1 MGADMSGRG
10 VLRRAVAGQRRDVVT
25 GSLLGAAHQTGEALV
40 PVLIGMIVD
49 RAVVRPDGGALA
61 LWLVVLAV
69 VYAMLSYGFR
79 FGARAGERAAEQA
92 AHALRLDVVRRVLAP
107 HGGAEA
113 GRPPGALVNVAT
125 EDARRVGA
133 FTMAL
138 TLGIAAVV
146 GVVAGAVLLLRASVP
161 LGLLVLVGAPVL
173 MALGH
178 YLARPLEH
186 RSQAEQERAAHASG
200 VAADLVAGVRV
211 LKGLRAER
219 AAVARYRTTSQAS
232 REANVRAARAAAL
245 QTGLMLTLTGAFIAL
260 VALVGGRLVLS
271 GSIGLGALVSAV
283 GLALFLP
290 GPIAVLAWVGA
301 ELAKARASAARIADV
316 LAAPGETTGGTGEPG
331 ASGAASASA
340 SGRGASAAAP
350 AEPADAPAS
359 GSGSASDPGSV
370 PASAVRVAE
379 VLAAPGETTGGTAES
394 AASGAASASASGSAS
409 GPASVPAPAS
419 TSDPASASAPAS
431 ARTSASAP
439 APVPSSVPGEL
450 RLRGLGHA
458 GLDGIDLTVRPGE
471 HLGIVVTDTADA
483 VTLLRCLARRCDPDR
498 GSVELDGTPLTELAP
513 AALRSALLVAEHD
526 AQLFDGTLLDNVTAA
541 APAGADPQPA
551 MDAAAVDEVAATL
564 PGGTAG
570 RIGERGSSLSGGQR
584 QRVALARALAA
595 DRSVLVV
602 HDPTTAVD
610 AATEARIATGIRRA
624 RTGRTTVLVTSSPAL
639 LAATDRVVLID
650 GGTVT
655 AEAPHEDLVRDHPV
669 YRTAVLT

>member
-10 VLRRAVAGQRRDVVT
+10 VIRRAVAGQRRDVVV

-40 PVLIGMIVD
+40 PVLIGLIVD

-61 LWLVVLAV
+61 AWLVLLAV

-92 AHALRLDVVRRVLAP
+92 AHQLRLDVVRRVLAP

-133 FTMAL
+133 LNMAL

-146 GVVAGAVLLLRASVP
+146 GVIAGAVLLLRASVP
-161 LGLLVLVGAPVL
+161 LGLLVLIGAPVL

-186 RSQAEQERAAHASG
+186 RSEAEQERAAHASG

-290 GPIAVLAWVGA
+290 GPIAVLAWAGA

-316 LAAPGETTGGTGEPG
+316 LAAPGETTGGTT
-331 ASGAASASA
+331 
-340 SGRGASAAAP
+340 
-350 AEPADAPAS
+350 EPATPAS
-359 GSGSASDPGSV
+359 
-370 PASAVRVAE
+370 
-379 VLAAPGETTGGTAES
+379 
-394 AASGAASASASGSAS
+394 
-409 GPASVPAPAS
+409 
-419 TSDPASASAPAS
+419 
-431 ARTSASAP
+431 
-439 APVPSSVPGEL
+439 GEL
-450 RLRGLGHA
+450 RLHGLGHA
-458 GLDGIDLTVRPGE
+458 GLHGIDLTVRPGE
-471 HLGIVVTDTADA
+471 HLGIVVTDTAHA
-483 VTLLRCLARRCDPDR
+483 ATLLRCLARRCDPDR
-498 GSVELDGTPLTELAP
+498 GHVELDGTPVTELAP

-564 PGGTAG
+564 PGGTSG

-650 GGTVT
+650 GGTIT

>member
-1 MGADMSGRG
+1 MGADRSGRG
-10 VLRRAVAGQRRDVVT
+10 VIRRAVAGQRRDVVV

-40 PVLIGMIVD
+40 PVLIGLIVD

-92 AHALRLDVVRRVLAP
+92 AHQLRLDVVRRVLAP

-133 FTMAL
+133 LNMAL

-146 GVVAGAVLLLRASVP
+146 GVIAGAVLLLRASVP
-161 LGLLVLVGAPVL
+161 LGLLVLIGAPVL

-211 LKGLRAER
+211 LKGLRAEG
-219 AAVARYRTTSQAS
+219 AAVARYRSTSQAS

-316 LAAPGETTGGTGEPG
+316 LAAPGETTGGTTEP
-331 ASGAASASA
+331 
-340 SGRGASAAAP
+340 AAP
-350 AEPADAPAS
+350 
-359 GSGSASDPGSV
+359 SA
-370 PASAVRVAE
+370 
-379 VLAAPGETTGGTAES
+379 
-394 AASGAASASASGSAS
+394 
-409 GPASVPAPAS
+409 
-419 TSDPASASAPAS
+419 
-431 ARTSASAP
+431 
-439 APVPSSVPGEL
+439 GEL
-450 RLRGLGHA
+450 RLHGLGHA
-458 GLDGIDLTVRPGE
+458 GLHGIDLTVRPGE
-471 HLGIVVTDTADA
+471 HLGIVVTDTAHA
-483 VTLLRCLARRCDPDR
+483 ATLLHCLARRCDPDR
-498 GSVELDGTPLTELAP
+498 GHVELDGTPVTELAP

-595 DRSVLVV
+595 DRCVLVV

-650 GGTVT
+650 GGTIT

>member
-1 MGADMSGRG
+1 MGADTSGRG
-10 VLRRAVAGQRRDVVT
+10 VIRRAVAGQRRDVVV

-40 PVLIGMIVD
+40 PVLIGLIVD

-61 LWLVVLAV
+61 AWLVVLAV

-92 AHALRLDVVRRVLAP
+92 AHQLRLDVVRRVLAP

-133 FTMAL
+133 LNMAL

-161 LGLLVLVGAPVL
+161 LGLLVLIGAPVL

-186 RSQAEQERAAHASG
+186 RSEAEQERAAHASG

-290 GPIAVLAWVGA
+290 GPISVLAWVGA
-301 ELAKARASAARIADV
+301 ELARARASAARIADV
-316 LAAPGETTGGTGEPG
+316 LAAPGETTGGTAEP
-331 ASGAASASA
+331 
-340 SGRGASAAAP
+340 AAP
-350 AEPADAPAS
+350 A
-359 GSGSASDPGSV
+359 
-370 PASAVRVAE
+370 
-379 VLAAPGETTGGTAES
+379 T
-394 AASGAASASASGSAS
+394 
-409 GPASVPAPAS
+409 
-419 TSDPASASAPAS
+419 
-431 ARTSASAP
+431 
-439 APVPSSVPGEL
+439 GEL
-450 RLRGLGHA
+450 RLHGLGHA

-483 VTLLRCLARRCDPDR
+483 ATLLHCLARRCDPDR
-498 GSVELDGTPLTELAP
+498 GRIELDGTPVTELAP

-564 PGGTAG
+564 PGGTSG

-650 GGTVT
+650 GGTIT

>member
-10 VLRRAVAGQRRDVVT
+10 VIRRAVAGQRRDVVV

-40 PVLIGMIVD
+40 PVLIGLIVD

-92 AHALRLDVVRRVLAP
+92 AHQLRLDVVRRVLAP

-133 FTMAL
+133 LNMAL

-146 GVVAGAVLLLRASVP
+146 GVIAGAVLLLRASVP
-161 LGLLVLVGAPVL
+161 LGLLVLIGAPVL

-211 LKGLRAER
+211 LKGLRAES
-219 AAVARYRTTSQAS
+219 AAVARYRSTSQAS

-316 LAAPGETTGGTGEPG
+316 LAAPGETTGGTT
-331 ASGAASASA
+331 
-340 SGRGASAAAP
+340 
-350 AEPADAPAS
+350 EPATPAS
-359 GSGSASDPGSV
+359 
-370 PASAVRVAE
+370 
-379 VLAAPGETTGGTAES
+379 
-394 AASGAASASASGSAS
+394 
-409 GPASVPAPAS
+409 
-419 TSDPASASAPAS
+419 
-431 ARTSASAP
+431 
-439 APVPSSVPGEL
+439 GEL
-450 RLRGLGHA
+450 RLHGLGHA
-458 GLDGIDLTVRPGE
+458 GLHGIDLTVRPGE

-483 VTLLRCLARRCDPDR
+483 ATLLHCLARRCDPDR
-498 GSVELDGTPLTELAP
+498 GHVELDGTPVTELAP

-595 DRSVLVV
+595 DRPVLVI

-650 GGTVT
+650 GGTIT

>member
-1 MGADMSGRG
+1 MGADTSGRG
-10 VLRRAVAGQRRDVVT
+10 VIRRAVAGQRRDVVV

-40 PVLIGMIVD
+40 PVLIGLIVD

-61 LWLVVLAV
+61 AWLVVLAV

-92 AHALRLDVVRRVLAP
+92 AHQLRLDVVRRVLAP

-133 FTMAL
+133 LNMAL

-161 LGLLVLVGAPVL
+161 LGLLVLIGAPVL

-186 RSQAEQERAAHASG
+186 RSEAEQERAAHASG

-290 GPIAVLAWVGA
+290 GPISVLAWVGA
-301 ELAKARASAARIADV
+301 ELARARASAARIADV
-316 LAAPGETTGGTGEPG
+316 LAAPGETTGGT
-331 ASGAASASA
+331 
-340 SGRGASAAAP
+340 
-350 AEPADAPAS
+350 AEPATPA
-359 GSGSASDPGSV
+359 
-370 PASAVRVAE
+370 
-379 VLAAPGETTGGTAES
+379 T
-394 AASGAASASASGSAS
+394 
-409 GPASVPAPAS
+409 
-419 TSDPASASAPAS
+419 
-431 ARTSASAP
+431 
-439 APVPSSVPGEL
+439 GEL
-450 RLRGLGHA
+450 RLHGLGHA

-483 VTLLRCLARRCDPDR
+483 ATLLHCLARRCDPDR
-498 GSVELDGTPLTELAP
+498 GRIELDGTPVTELAP

-526 AQLFDGTLLDNVTAA
+526 AQLFDGSLLDNVTAA
-541 APAGADPQPA
+541 APAGADPRPA

-564 PGGTAG
+564 PGGTSG

-650 GGTVT
+650 GGTIT

>member
-1 MGADMSGRG
+1 MGADTSGRG
-10 VLRRAVAGQRRDVVT
+10 VIRRAVAGQRRDVAV

-40 PVLIGMIVD
+40 PVLIGLIVD

-61 LWLVVLAV
+61 LWLVVLAL

-92 AHALRLDVVRRVLAP
+92 AHHLRLDVVRRVLAP

-133 FTMAL
+133 LNMAL

-178 YLARPLEH
+178 CLARPLEH
-186 RSQAEQERAAHASG
+186 RSEAEQERAAHASG

-211 LKGLRAER
+211 LKGLRAEH
-219 AAVARYRTTSQAS
+219 AAVARYRATSRAS
-232 REANVRAARAAAL
+232 RDANVRAARAAAL

-316 LAAPGETTGGTGEPG
+316 LAAPGETTGGTAEPSAPG
-331 ASGAASASA
+331 GAAARVASGAGVSAAGPAGQAAAGLVGPATSASASGPAASASA
-340 SGRGASAAAP
+340 
-350 AEPADAPAS
+350 
-359 GSGSASDPGSV
+359 
-370 PASAVRVAE
+370 
-379 VLAAPGETTGGTAES
+379 TGTAGPAV
-394 AASGAASASASGSAS
+394 AAGAA
-409 GPASVPAPAS
+409 
-419 TSDPASASAPAS
+419 TSAPAG
-431 ARTSASAP
+431 AP
-439 APVPSSVPGEL
+439 PSGEL
-450 RLRGLGHA
+450 RLHRLGHG
-458 GLDGIDLTVRPGE
+458 GLDGIDLTVRAGE

-483 VTLLRCLARRCDPDR
+483 ATLLRCLARRCDPDR
-498 GSVELDGTPLTELAP
+498 GRVELDGTPFTELAP
-513 AALRSALLVAEHD
+513 AALRATLLVAEHD
-526 AQLFDGTLLDNVTAA
+526 ARLFDGTLLDNVTAA
-541 APAGADPQPA
+541 APAGADPHPA
-551 MDAAAVDEVAATL
+551 MEAAAVDEVAATL

-570 RIGERGSSLSGGQR
+570 RIGERGSTLSGGQR

-595 DRSVLVV
+595 DRTVLVV

-624 RTGRTTVLVTSSPAL
+624 RSGRTTVLVTSSPAL

-669 YRTAVLT
+669 YRSAVLT

>member
-1 MGADMSGRG
+1 MGADRSGRG
-10 VLRRAVAGQRRDVVT
+10 VIRRAVAGQRRDVVV

-40 PVLIGMIVD
+40 PVLIGLIVD

-92 AHALRLDVVRRVLAP
+92 AHRLRLDVVRRVLAP

-133 FTMAL
+133 FNMAL

-161 LGLLVLVGAPVL
+161 LGLLVLIGAPVL

-211 LKGLRAER
+211 LKGLRAES
-219 AAVARYRTTSQAS
+219 AAVARYRSTSQAS

-316 LAAPGETTGGTGEPG
+316 LAAPGETTGGTTEPG
-331 ASGAASASA
+331 
-340 SGRGASAAAP
+340 
-350 AEPADAPAS
+350 
-359 GSGSASDPGSV
+359 
-370 PASAVRVAE
+370 
-379 VLAAPGETTGGTAES
+379 
-394 AASGAASASASGSAS
+394 
-409 GPASVPAPAS
+409 
-419 TSDPASASAPAS
+419 
-431 ARTSASAP
+431 
-439 APVPSSVPGEL
+439 PSSGEL
-450 RLRGLGHA
+450 RLHGLGHA
-458 GLDGIDLTVRPGE
+458 GLHGIDLIVRPGE

-483 VTLLRCLARRCDPDR
+483 ATLLRCLARRCDPDR
-498 GSVELDGTPLTELAP
+498 GRVELDGTPVTELAP

-551 MDAAAVDEVAATL
+551 MAAAAVDEVAATL

-595 DRSVLVV
+595 DRPVLVV

-650 GGTVT
+650 GGTIT

>member
-1 MGADMSGRG
+1 MGADTAGRG
-10 VLRRAVAGQRRDVVT
+10 VIRRAVAGQRRDVAV

-40 PVLIGMIVD
+40 PVLIGLIVD

-92 AHALRLDVVRRVLAP
+92 AHQLRLDVVRRVLAP

-133 FTMAL
+133 LNMAL

-146 GVVAGAVLLLRASVP
+146 GVIAGAVLLLRASVP
-161 LGLLVLVGAPVL
+161 LGLLVLIGAPVL

-211 LKGLRAER
+211 LKGLRAES
-219 AAVARYRTTSQAS
+219 AAVARYRSTSQAS

-316 LAAPGETTGGTGEPG
+316 LAAPGETTGGTTEP
-331 ASGAASASA
+331 
-340 SGRGASAAAP
+340 AAP
-350 AEPADAPAS
+350 
-359 GSGSASDPGSV
+359 SA
-370 PASAVRVAE
+370 
-379 VLAAPGETTGGTAES
+379 
-394 AASGAASASASGSAS
+394 
-409 GPASVPAPAS
+409 
-419 TSDPASASAPAS
+419 
-431 ARTSASAP
+431 
-439 APVPSSVPGEL
+439 GEL
-450 RLRGLGHA
+450 RLHGLGHA
-458 GLDGIDLTVRPGE
+458 GLHGIDLTVRPGE
-471 HLGIVVTDTADA
+471 HLGIVVTDTAHA
-483 VTLLRCLARRCDPDR
+483 ATLLHCLARRCDPDR
-498 GSVELDGTPLTELAP
+498 GRVELDGTPVTELAP

-551 MDAAAVDEVAATL
+551 MDAAAVGEVAATL
-564 PGGTAG
+564 PGGTSG

-650 GGTVT
+650 GGTIT
-655 AEAPHEDLVRDHPV
+655 AGAPHDDLVRDHPV

>member
-1 MGADMSGRG
+1 MGADTSGRG
-10 VLRRAVAGQRRDVVT
+10 VIRRAVAGQRRDVVV

-40 PVLIGMIVD
+40 PVLIGLIVD

-61 LWLVVLAV
+61 AWLVVLAV

-92 AHALRLDVVRRVLAP
+92 AHQLRLDVVRRVLAP

-133 FTMAL
+133 LNMAL

-161 LGLLVLVGAPVL
+161 LGLLVLIGAPVL

-186 RSQAEQERAAHASG
+186 RSEAEQERAAHASG

-245 QTGLMLTLTGAFIAL
+245 QTGLILTLTGAFIAL

-290 GPIAVLAWVGA
+290 GPISVLAWVGA
-301 ELAKARASAARIADV
+301 ELARARASAARIADV
-316 LAAPGETTGGTGEPG
+316 LAAPGETTGGT
-331 ASGAASASA
+331 
-340 SGRGASAAAP
+340 
-350 AEPADAPAS
+350 AEPATPA
-359 GSGSASDPGSV
+359 
-370 PASAVRVAE
+370 
-379 VLAAPGETTGGTAES
+379 T
-394 AASGAASASASGSAS
+394 
-409 GPASVPAPAS
+409 
-419 TSDPASASAPAS
+419 
-431 ARTSASAP
+431 
-439 APVPSSVPGEL
+439 GEL
-450 RLRGLGHA
+450 RLHGLGHA

-483 VTLLRCLARRCDPDR
+483 ATLLHCLARRCDPDR
-498 GSVELDGTPLTELAP
+498 GRIELDGTPVTELAP
-513 AALRSALLVAEHD
+513 AALRAALLVAEHD
-526 AQLFDGTLLDNVTAA
+526 AQLFDGTLLGNVTAA
-541 APAGADPQPA
+541 APAGADPQPV

-564 PGGTAG
+564 PGGTSG

-650 GGTVT
+650 GGTIT

>member
-10 VLRRAVAGQRRDVVT
+10 VIRRAVAGQRRDVVV

-40 PVLIGMIVD
+40 PVLIGLIVD

-92 AHALRLDVVRRVLAP
+92 AHHLRLDVVRRVLAP

-133 FTMAL
+133 LNMAL

-186 RSQAEQERAAHASG
+186 RSEAEQERAAHASG

-219 AAVARYRTTSQAS
+219 AAVARYRATSQAS
-232 REANVRAARAAAL
+232 RDANVRAARAAAL

-316 LAAPGETTGGTGEPG
+316 LAAPGETTGGTAEPAAPG
-331 ASGAASASA
+331 GAAGRTASGAGASAAGPAGQAAAGLAGPATSASA
-340 SGRGASAAAP
+340 SGP
-350 AEPADAPAS
+350 
-359 GSGSASDPGSV
+359 V
-370 PASAVRVAE
+370 
-379 VLAAPGETTGGTAES
+379 
-394 AASGAASASASGSAS
+394 ASASATGTA
-409 GPASVPAPAS
+409 GPAVAAGAA
-419 TSDPASASAPAS
+419 TPASATTGPDVPAT
-431 ARTSASAP
+431 AATP
-439 APVPSSVPGEL
+439 TPGEL
-450 RLRGLGHA
+450 RLHRLGHG
-458 GLDGIDLTVRPGE
+458 GLDGIDLTVRAGE

-483 VTLLRCLARRCDPDR
+483 ATLLRCLARRCDPDQGR
-498 GSVELDGTPLTELAP
+498 IELDGTPLTELAP
-513 AALRSALLVAEHD
+513 AALRSTLLVAEHD

-541 APAGADPQPA
+541 APAGADPHPA

-650 GGTVT
+650 GGTVA

-669 YRTAVLT
+669 YRSAVLT

>member
-10 VLRRAVAGQRRDVVT
+10 VIRRAVAGQRRDVVV

-40 PVLIGMIVD
+40 PVLIGLIVD

-92 AHALRLDVVRRVLAP
+92 AHQLRLDVVRRVLAP

-133 FTMAL
+133 LNMAL

-146 GVVAGAVLLLRASVP
+146 GVIAGAVLLLRASVP
-161 LGLLVLVGAPVL
+161 LGLLVLIGAPVL

-186 RSQAEQERAAHASG
+186 RSEAEQERAAHASG

-211 LKGLRAER
+211 LKGLRAEG
-219 AAVARYRTTSQAS
+219 AAVARYRSTSQAS

-316 LAAPGETTGGTGEPG
+316 LAAPGETTGGTT
-331 ASGAASASA
+331 
-340 SGRGASAAAP
+340 
-350 AEPADAPAS
+350 EPATPAS
-359 GSGSASDPGSV
+359 
-370 PASAVRVAE
+370 
-379 VLAAPGETTGGTAES
+379 
-394 AASGAASASASGSAS
+394 
-409 GPASVPAPAS
+409 
-419 TSDPASASAPAS
+419 
-431 ARTSASAP
+431 
-439 APVPSSVPGEL
+439 GEL
-450 RLRGLGHA
+450 RLHGLGHA
-458 GLDGIDLTVRPGE
+458 GLHGIDLTVRPGE
-471 HLGIVVTDTADA
+471 HLGIVVTDTAHA
-483 VTLLRCLARRCDPDR
+483 ATLLHCLARRCDPDR
-498 GSVELDGTPLTELAP
+498 GHVELDGTPVTELAP

-564 PGGTAG
+564 PGGTSG

-650 GGTVT
+650 GGTIT

>member
-1 MGADMSGRG
+1 MGADTSGRG
-10 VLRRAVAGQRRDVVT
+10 VIRRAVAGQRRDVVV

-40 PVLIGMIVD
+40 PVLIGLIVD

-92 AHALRLDVVRRVLAP
+92 AHRLRLDVVRRVLAP

-133 FTMAL
+133 LNMAL

-186 RSQAEQERAAHASG
+186 RSEAEQERAAHASG

-219 AAVARYRTTSQAS
+219 AAVARYRATSQAS
-232 REANVRAARAAAL
+232 RDANVRAARAAAL

-316 LAAPGETTGGTGEPG
+316 LAAPGETTGGTAEPSAPG
-331 ASGAASASA
+331 GAAARTASG
-340 SGRGASAAAP
+340 P
-350 AEPADAPAS
+350 DT
-359 GSGSASDPGSV
+359 
-370 PASAVRVAE
+370 PASA
-379 VLAAPGETTGGTAES
+379 TTGPETPTTA
-394 AASGAASASASGSAS
+394 AT
-409 GPASVPAPAS
+409 P
-419 TSDPASASAPAS
+419 T
-431 ARTSASAP
+431 
-439 APVPSSVPGEL
+439 PGEL
-450 RLRGLGHA
+450 RLHRLGHG
-458 GLDGIDLTVRPGE
+458 GLHGIDLTVPAGE

-483 VTLLRCLARRCDPDR
+483 ATLLRCLARRCDPDQGR
-498 GSVELDGTPLTELAP
+498 IELDGTPLTELAP
-513 AALRSALLVAEHD
+513 AALRSTLLVAEHD

-541 APAGADPQPA
+541 APAGADPHPA
-551 MDAAAVDEVAATL
+551 MAAAAVDEVAATL
-564 PGGTAG
+564 PGGTTG
-570 RIGERGSSLSGGQR
+570 GIGERGSSLSGGQR

-595 DRSVLVV
+595 DRAVLVV

-610 AATEARIATGIRRA
+610 AATESRIATGIRRA

-650 GGTVT
+650 GGTVA

-669 YRTAVLT
+669 YRSAVLT

>member
-10 VLRRAVAGQRRDVVT
+10 VIRRAVAGQRRDVVV

-40 PVLIGMIVD
+40 PVLIGLIVD

-92 AHALRLDVVRRVLAP
+92 AHQLRLDVVRRVLAP

-133 FTMAL
+133 LNMAL

-146 GVVAGAVLLLRASVP
+146 GVIAGAVLLLRASVP
-161 LGLLVLVGAPVL
+161 LGLLVLIGAPVL

-186 RSQAEQERAAHASG
+186 RSEAEQERAAHASG

-211 LKGLRAER
+211 LKGLRAES
-219 AAVARYRTTSQAS
+219 AAVARYRSTSQAS

-290 GPIAVLAWVGA
+290 GPIAVLAWGGA

-316 LAAPGETTGGTGEPG
+316 LAAPGETTGGTTEP
-331 ASGAASASA
+331 
-340 SGRGASAAAP
+340 AAP
-350 AEPADAPAS
+350 
-359 GSGSASDPGSV
+359 SA
-370 PASAVRVAE
+370 
-379 VLAAPGETTGGTAES
+379 
-394 AASGAASASASGSAS
+394 
-409 GPASVPAPAS
+409 
-419 TSDPASASAPAS
+419 
-431 ARTSASAP
+431 
-439 APVPSSVPGEL
+439 GEL
-450 RLRGLGHA
+450 RLHGLGHA
-458 GLDGIDLTVRPGE
+458 GLHGIDLTVRPGE
-471 HLGIVVTDTADA
+471 HLGIVVTDTAHA
-483 VTLLRCLARRCDPDR
+483 ATLLHCLARRCDPDR
-498 GSVELDGTPLTELAP
+498 GRVELDGTPVTELAP

-564 PGGTAG
+564 PGGTSG

-595 DRSVLVV
+595 DRPVLVV

-624 RTGRTTVLVTSSPAL
+624 RPGRTTVLVTSSPAL

-650 GGTVT
+650 GGTIT

>member
-1 MGADMSGRG
+1 MGADTSGRG
-10 VLRRAVAGQRRDVVT
+10 VIRRAVAGQRRDVVL

-40 PVLIGMIVD
+40 PVLIGLIVD

-61 LWLVVLAV
+61 AWLVVLAV

-92 AHALRLDVVRRVLAP
+92 AHQLRLDVVRRVLAP

-133 FTMAL
+133 LNMAL

-161 LGLLVLVGAPVL
+161 LGLLVLIGAPVL

-186 RSQAEQERAAHASG
+186 RSEAEQESAAHASG

-290 GPIAVLAWVGA
+290 GPISVLAWVGA
-301 ELAKARASAARIADV
+301 ELARARASAARIA
-316 LAAPGETTGGTGEPG
+316 G
-331 ASGAASASA
+331 
-340 SGRGASAAAP
+340 
-350 AEPADAPAS
+350 
-359 GSGSASDPGSV
+359 
-370 PASAVRVAE
+370 
-379 VLAAPGETTGGTAES
+379 VLAAPGETTGGTAE
-394 AASGAASASASGSAS
+394 
-409 GPASVPAPAS
+409 PATP
-419 TSDPASASAPAS
+419 T
-431 ARTSASAP
+431 T
-439 APVPSSVPGEL
+439 GEL
-450 RLRGLGHA
+450 RLHDLGHA

-471 HLGIVVTDTADA
+471 HLGIVVTDAADTA
-483 VTLLRCLARRCDPDR
+483 TLLHCLARRCDPDR
-498 GSVELDGTPLTELAP
+498 GRIELDGTPVTELAP
-513 AALRSALLVAEHD
+513 AALRSTLLVAEHD

-564 PGGTAG
+564 PGVTAG
-570 RIGERGSSLSGGQR
+570 RIGERGSALSGGQR

-610 AATEARIATGIRRA
+610 AATEARIATGIRHA

-639 LAATDRVVLID
+639 LAATDRVILID
-650 GGTVT
+650 GGTIT

>member
-1 MGADMSGRG
+1 MGADTSGRG
-10 VLRRAVAGQRRDVVT
+10 VIRRAVAGQRRDVVV

-40 PVLIGMIVD
+40 PVLIGLIVD

-61 LWLVVLAV
+61 AWLVVLAV

-92 AHALRLDVVRRVLAP
+92 AHQLRLDVVRRVLAP

-133 FTMAL
+133 LNMAL

-161 LGLLVLVGAPVL
+161 LGLLVLIGAPVL

-186 RSQAEQERAAHASG
+186 RSEAEQERAAHASG

-290 GPIAVLAWVGA
+290 GPISVLAWVGA
-301 ELAKARASAARIADV
+301 ELARARASAARIADV
-316 LAAPGETTGGTGEPG
+316 LAAPGETTGGTAEP
-331 ASGAASASA
+331 
-340 SGRGASAAAP
+340 AAP
-350 AEPADAPAS
+350 A
-359 GSGSASDPGSV
+359 
-370 PASAVRVAE
+370 
-379 VLAAPGETTGGTAES
+379 T
-394 AASGAASASASGSAS
+394 
-409 GPASVPAPAS
+409 
-419 TSDPASASAPAS
+419 
-431 ARTSASAP
+431 
-439 APVPSSVPGEL
+439 GEL
-450 RLRGLGHA
+450 RLHGLGHA

-483 VTLLRCLARRCDPDR
+483 ATLLHCLARRCDPDR
-498 GSVELDGTPLTELAP
+498 GRIELDGTPVTELAP
-513 AALRSALLVAEHD
+513 AALRAALLVAEHD

-564 PGGTAG
+564 PGGTSG

-650 GGTVT
+650 GGTIT

>member
-1 MGADMSGRG
+1 MGADTSGRG
-10 VLRRAVAGQRRDVVT
+10 VIRRAVKGQRRDVVV

-40 PVLIGMIVD
+40 PVLIGLIVD

-61 LWLVVLAV
+61 AWLVVLAV

-92 AHALRLDVVRRVLAP
+92 AHQLRLDVVRRVLAP

-113 GRPPGALVNVAT
+113 GRPPGTLVNVAT

-133 FTMAL
+133 LNMAL

-161 LGLLVLVGAPVL
+161 LGLLVLIGAPVL

-186 RSQAEQERAAHASG
+186 RSEAEQERAAHASG

-290 GPIAVLAWVGA
+290 GPISVLAWVGA
-301 ELAKARASAARIADV
+301 ELARARASAARIADV
-316 LAAPGETTGGTGEPG
+316 LAAPGET
-331 ASGAASASA
+331 A
-340 SGRGASAAAP
+340 
-350 AEPADAPAS
+350 
-359 GSGSASDPGSV
+359 
-370 PASAVRVAE
+370 
-379 VLAAPGETTGGTAES
+379 GGTAE
-394 AASGAASASASGSAS
+394 
-409 GPASVPAPAS
+409 PATPA
-419 TSDPASASAPAS
+419 T
-431 ARTSASAP
+431 
-439 APVPSSVPGEL
+439 GEL
-450 RLRGLGHA
+450 RLHGLGHA

-483 VTLLRCLARRCDPDR
+483 VTLLHCLARRCDPDR
-498 GSVELDGTPLTELAP
+498 GRIELDGTPVTELAP

-526 AQLFDGTLLDNVTAA
+526 AQLFDGSLLDNVTAA
-541 APAGADPQPA
+541 APAGADPRPA

-650 GGTVT
+650 GGTIT

>member
-1 MGADMSGRG
+1 MGADRSGRG
-10 VLRRAVAGQRRDVVT
+10 VIRRAVAGQRRDVVV

-40 PVLIGMIVD
+40 PVLIGLIVD
-49 RAVVRPDGGALA
+49 RAVVRPDGEALA

-92 AHALRLDVVRRVLAP
+92 AHQLRLDVVRRVLAP

-133 FTMAL
+133 LNMAL

-161 LGLLVLVGAPVL
+161 LGLLVLIGAPVL

-211 LKGLRAER
+211 LKGLRAEP
-219 AAVARYRTTSQAS
+219 AAVARYRSTSQAS

-316 LAAPGETTGGTGEPG
+316 LAAPGETTGGTTEP
-331 ASGAASASA
+331 
-340 SGRGASAAAP
+340 AAP
-350 AEPADAPAS
+350 
-359 GSGSASDPGSV
+359 
-370 PASAVRVAE
+370 
-379 VLAAPGETTGGTAES
+379 
-394 AASGAASASASGSAS
+394 
-409 GPASVPAPAS
+409 S
-419 TSDPASASAPAS
+419 T
-431 ARTSASAP
+431 
-439 APVPSSVPGEL
+439 GEL
-450 RLRGLGHA
+450 RLHGLGHA
-458 GLDGIDLTVRPGE
+458 GLHGIDLTVRPGE

-483 VTLLRCLARRCDPDR
+483 STLLRCLARRCDPDR
-498 GSVELDGTPLTELAP
+498 GRVELDGTPVTELAP

-639 LAATDRVVLID
+639 LGATDRVVLID
-650 GGTVT
+650 GGTIT

-669 YRTAVLT
+669 YRSAVLT

>member
-1 MGADMSGRG
+1 MGADTSGRG
-10 VLRRAVAGQRRDVVT
+10 VIRRAVKGQRRDVVV

-40 PVLIGMIVD
+40 PVLIGLIVD

-61 LWLVVLAV
+61 AWLVVLAV

-92 AHALRLDVVRRVLAP
+92 AHQLRIDVVRRVLAP

-133 FTMAL
+133 LNMAL

-161 LGLLVLVGAPVL
+161 LGLLVLIGAPVL

-186 RSQAEQERAAHASG
+186 RSEAEQERAAHASG

-290 GPIAVLAWVGA
+290 GPISVLAWVGA
-301 ELAKARASAARIADV
+301 ELARARASAARIADV
-316 LAAPGETTGGTGEPG
+316 LAAPGETTGGT
-331 ASGAASASA
+331 
-340 SGRGASAAAP
+340 
-350 AEPADAPAS
+350 AEPATPA
-359 GSGSASDPGSV
+359 
-370 PASAVRVAE
+370 
-379 VLAAPGETTGGTAES
+379 T
-394 AASGAASASASGSAS
+394 
-409 GPASVPAPAS
+409 
-419 TSDPASASAPAS
+419 
-431 ARTSASAP
+431 
-439 APVPSSVPGEL
+439 GEL
-450 RLRGLGHA
+450 RLHGLGHA

-483 VTLLRCLARRCDPDR
+483 ATLLHCLARRCDPDR
-498 GSVELDGTPLTELAP
+498 GRIELDGTPVTELAP
-513 AALRSALLVAEHD
+513 AALRSELLVAEHD
-526 AQLFDGTLLDNVTAA
+526 AQLFDGSLLDNVTAA
-541 APAGADPQPA
+541 APAGADPRPA

-564 PGGTAG
+564 SGGTAG

-595 DRSVLVV
+595 DRPVLVV

-650 GGTVT
+650 GGTIT

>member
-1 MGADMSGRG
+1 MGADMSGRS
-10 VLRRAVAGQRRDVVT
+10 VIRRAVAGQRRDVVV

-40 PVLIGMIVD
+40 PVLIGLIVD

-61 LWLVVLAV
+61 AWLVVLAV

-92 AHALRLDVVRRVLAP
+92 AHQLRLDVVRRVLAP

-133 FTMAL
+133 LNMAL

-161 LGLLVLVGAPVL
+161 LGLLVLIGAPVL

-186 RSQAEQERAAHASG
+186 RSQAERERAAHASG

-211 LKGLRAER
+211 LKGLRAEP
-219 AAVARYRTTSQAS
+219 AAVARYRSTSQAS

-316 LAAPGETTGGTGEPG
+316 LAAPGETTGGTT
-331 ASGAASASA
+331 
-340 SGRGASAAAP
+340 
-350 AEPADAPAS
+350 EPATPAS
-359 GSGSASDPGSV
+359 
-370 PASAVRVAE
+370 
-379 VLAAPGETTGGTAES
+379 
-394 AASGAASASASGSAS
+394 
-409 GPASVPAPAS
+409 
-419 TSDPASASAPAS
+419 
-431 ARTSASAP
+431 
-439 APVPSSVPGEL
+439 GEL
-450 RLRGLGHA
+450 RLHGLGHA
-458 GLDGIDLTVRPGE
+458 GLHGIDLTVRPGE

-483 VTLLRCLARRCDPDR
+483 ATLLRCLARRCDPDR
-498 GSVELDGTPLTELAP
+498 GHVELDGTPVTELAP
-513 AALRSALLVAEHD
+513 AALRSVLLVAEHD

-541 APAGADPQPA
+541 APAEADPQPA

-650 GGTVT
+650 GGTIT

-669 YRTAVLT
+669 YRSAVLT

>member
-40 PVLIGMIVD
+40 PVLIGLIVD

-331 ASGAASASA
+331 ASGAAST
-340 SGRGASAAAP
+340 
-350 AEPADAPAS
+350 
-359 GSGSASDPGSV
+359 SDPAL
-370 PASAVRVAE
+370 AS
-379 VLAAPGETTGGTAES
+379 
-394 AASGAASASASGSAS
+394 ASASASGSAS
-409 GPASVPAPAS
+409 VP
-419 TSDPASASAPAS
+419 

-439 APVPSSVPGEL
+439 APAPAPSSVPGEL

-483 VTLLRCLARRCDPDR
+483 ATLLRCLARRCDPDR

-570 RIGERGSSLSGGQR
+570 RVGERGSSLSGGQR

-624 RTGRTTVLVTSSPAL
+624 RTGRTTILVTSSPAL

>member
-1 MGADMSGRG
+1 MGADTSGRG
-10 VLRRAVAGQRRDVVT
+10 VIRRAVAGQRRDVVV

-40 PVLIGMIVD
+40 PVLIGLIVD

-92 AHALRLDVVRRVLAP
+92 AHHLRLDVVRRVLAP

-133 FTMAL
+133 LNMAL

-186 RSQAEQERAAHASG
+186 RSEAEQERAAHASG

-219 AAVARYRTTSQAS
+219 AAVARYRATSQAS
-232 REANVRAARAAAL
+232 RDANVRAARAAAL

-316 LAAPGETTGGTGEPG
+316 LAAPGETTGGTAEPAAVPG
-331 ASGAASASA
+331 AAARTASGPVASASA
-340 SGRGASAAAP
+340 TGTAGPAVAAGAATPASAATGP
-350 AEPADAPAS
+350 DAPAT
-359 GSGSASDPGSV
+359 
-370 PASAVRVAE
+370 
-379 VLAAPGETTGGTAES
+379 AATP
-394 AASGAASASASGSAS
+394 
-409 GPASVPAPAS
+409 
-419 TSDPASASAPAS
+419 TS
-431 ARTSASAP
+431 
-439 APVPSSVPGEL
+439 GEL
-450 RLRGLGHA
+450 RLHRLGHG
-458 GLDGIDLTVRPGE
+458 GLDGIDLTVRAGE

-483 VTLLRCLARRCDPDR
+483 ATLLRCLARRCDPDR
-498 GSVELDGTPLTELAP
+498 GRIELDGTPLTELAP
-513 AALRSALLVAEHD
+513 AALRSTLLVAEHD

-541 APAGADPQPA
+541 APAGADPHPA

-650 GGTVT
+650 GGTIA

-669 YRTAVLT
+669 YRSAVLT

>member
-1 MGADMSGRG
+1 MGADTSGRG
-10 VLRRAVAGQRRDVVT
+10 VIRRAVAGQRRDVVV

-40 PVLIGMIVD
+40 PVLIGLIVD

-92 AHALRLDVVRRVLAP
+92 AHRLRLDVVRRVLAP

-133 FTMAL
+133 LNMAL

-186 RSQAEQERAAHASG
+186 RSEAEQERAAHASG

-219 AAVARYRTTSQAS
+219 AAVARYRATSQAS
-232 REANVRAARAAAL
+232 RDANVRAARAAAL

-316 LAAPGETTGGTGEPG
+316 LAAPGETTGGTAEPSAPG
-331 ASGAASASA
+331 GAAARTASG
-340 SGRGASAAAP
+340 P
-350 AEPADAPAS
+350 DT
-359 GSGSASDPGSV
+359 
-370 PASAVRVAE
+370 PASA
-379 VLAAPGETTGGTAES
+379 TTGPDTPTTA
-394 AASGAASASASGSAS
+394 AT
-409 GPASVPAPAS
+409 P
-419 TSDPASASAPAS
+419 T
-431 ARTSASAP
+431 
-439 APVPSSVPGEL
+439 PGEL
-450 RLRGLGHA
+450 RLHRLGHG
-458 GLDGIDLTVRPGE
+458 GLHGIDLTVPAGE

-483 VTLLRCLARRCDPDR
+483 ATLLRCLARRCDPDQGR
-498 GSVELDGTPLTELAP
+498 IELDGTPLTELAP
-513 AALRSALLVAEHD
+513 AALRSTLLVAEHD

-541 APAGADPQPA
+541 APAGADPHPA
-551 MDAAAVDEVAATL
+551 MAAAAVDEVAATL
-564 PGGTAG
+564 PGGTTG

-595 DRSVLVV
+595 DRAVLVV

-610 AATEARIATGIRRA
+610 AATESRIATGIRRA

-650 GGTVT
+650 GGTVA

-669 YRTAVLT
+669 YRSAVLT

>member
-1 MGADMSGRG
+1 MGADTSGRG
-10 VLRRAVAGQRRDVVT
+10 VIRRAVKGQRRDVVV

-40 PVLIGMIVD
+40 PVLIGLIVD

-61 LWLVVLAV
+61 AWLVVLAV

-92 AHALRLDVVRRVLAP
+92 AHQLRLDVVRRVLAP

-133 FTMAL
+133 LSMAL

-161 LGLLVLVGAPVL
+161 LGLLVLIGAPVL

-186 RSQAEQERAAHASG
+186 RSEAEQERAAHASG

-290 GPIAVLAWVGA
+290 GPISVLAWVGA
-301 ELAKARASAARIADV
+301 ELARARASAARIADV
-316 LAAPGETTGGTGEPG
+316 LAAPGETTGGT
-331 ASGAASASA
+331 
-340 SGRGASAAAP
+340 
-350 AEPADAPAS
+350 AEPETPA
-359 GSGSASDPGSV
+359 
-370 PASAVRVAE
+370 
-379 VLAAPGETTGGTAES
+379 T
-394 AASGAASASASGSAS
+394 
-409 GPASVPAPAS
+409 
-419 TSDPASASAPAS
+419 
-431 ARTSASAP
+431 
-439 APVPSSVPGEL
+439 GEL
-450 RLRGLGHA
+450 RLHGLGHA

-483 VTLLRCLARRCDPDR
+483 ATLLHCLARRCDPDR
-498 GSVELDGTPLTELAP
+498 GRIELDGTPVTELAP

-526 AQLFDGTLLDNVTAA
+526 AQLFDGSLLDNVTAA
-541 APAGADPQPA
+541 APAGADPRPA

-650 GGTVT
+650 GGTIT

>member
-1 MGADMSGRG
+1 MGADTSGRG
-10 VLRRAVAGQRRDVVT
+10 VIRRAVAGQRRDVVV

-40 PVLIGMIVD
+40 PVLIGLIVD

-61 LWLVVLAV
+61 AWLVVLAV

-92 AHALRLDVVRRVLAP
+92 AHQLRLDVVRRVLAP

-133 FTMAL
+133 LNMAL

-161 LGLLVLVGAPVL
+161 LGLLVLIGAPVL

-186 RSQAEQERAAHASG
+186 RSEAEQERAAHASG

-290 GPIAVLAWVGA
+290 GPISVLAWVGA
-301 ELAKARASAARIADV
+301 ELARARASAARIADV
-316 LAAPGETTGGTGEPG
+316 LAAPGETTGGT
-331 ASGAASASA
+331 
-340 SGRGASAAAP
+340 
-350 AEPADAPAS
+350 AEPATPA
-359 GSGSASDPGSV
+359 
-370 PASAVRVAE
+370 
-379 VLAAPGETTGGTAES
+379 T
-394 AASGAASASASGSAS
+394 
-409 GPASVPAPAS
+409 
-419 TSDPASASAPAS
+419 
-431 ARTSASAP
+431 
-439 APVPSSVPGEL
+439 GEL
-450 RLRGLGHA
+450 RLHGLGHA

-483 VTLLRCLARRCDPDR
+483 ATLLHCLARRCDPDR
-498 GSVELDGTPLTELAP
+498 GRIELDGTPVTELAP

-526 AQLFDGTLLDNVTAA
+526 AQLFDGSLLDNVTAA
-541 APAGADPQPA
+541 APAGADPRPA

-570 RIGERGSSLSGGQR
+570 RIGERGRSLSGGQR

-650 GGTVT
+650 GGTIT

>member
-10 VLRRAVAGQRRDVVT
+10 VIRRAVAGQRRDVAV

-40 PVLIGMIVD
+40 PVLIGLIVD

-92 AHALRLDVVRRVLAP
+92 AHQLRLDVVRRVLAP

-133 FTMAL
+133 LNMAL

-146 GVVAGAVLLLRASVP
+146 GVIAGAVLLLRASVP
-161 LGLLVLVGAPVL
+161 LGLLVLIGAPVL

-186 RSQAEQERAAHASG
+186 RSEAEQERAAHASG

-211 LKGLRAER
+211 LKGLRAES
-219 AAVARYRTTSQAS
+219 AAVARYRSTSQAS

-316 LAAPGETTGGTGEPG
+316 LAAPGETTGGTTEP
-331 ASGAASASA
+331 
-340 SGRGASAAAP
+340 AAP
-350 AEPADAPAS
+350 
-359 GSGSASDPGSV
+359 SA
-370 PASAVRVAE
+370 
-379 VLAAPGETTGGTAES
+379 
-394 AASGAASASASGSAS
+394 
-409 GPASVPAPAS
+409 
-419 TSDPASASAPAS
+419 
-431 ARTSASAP
+431 
-439 APVPSSVPGEL
+439 GEL
-450 RLRGLGHA
+450 RLHGLGHA
-458 GLDGIDLTVRPGE
+458 GLHGIDLTVRPGE
-471 HLGIVVTDTADA
+471 HLGIVVTDTAHA
-483 VTLLRCLARRCDPDR
+483 ATLLHCLARRCDPDR
-498 GSVELDGTPLTELAP
+498 GHVELDGTPVTELAP

-564 PGGTAG
+564 PGGTSG

-650 GGTVT
+650 GGTIT

>member
-1 MGADMSGRG
+1 MGADTSGRG
-10 VLRRAVAGQRRDVVT
+10 VIRRAVKGQRRDVVV

-40 PVLIGMIVD
+40 PVLIGLIVD

-61 LWLVVLAV
+61 AWLVVLAV

-92 AHALRLDVVRRVLAP
+92 AHQLRIDVVRRVLAP

-133 FTMAL
+133 LNMAL

-161 LGLLVLVGAPVL
+161 LGLLVLIGAPVL

-186 RSQAEQERAAHASG
+186 RSEAEQERAAHASG

-232 REANVRAARAAAL
+232 REASVRAARAAAL

-290 GPIAVLAWVGA
+290 GPISVLAWVGA
-301 ELAKARASAARIADV
+301 ELARARASAARIADV
-316 LAAPGETTGGTGEPG
+316 LAAPGETTGGT
-331 ASGAASASA
+331 
-340 SGRGASAAAP
+340 
-350 AEPADAPAS
+350 AEPATPA
-359 GSGSASDPGSV
+359 
-370 PASAVRVAE
+370 
-379 VLAAPGETTGGTAES
+379 T
-394 AASGAASASASGSAS
+394 
-409 GPASVPAPAS
+409 
-419 TSDPASASAPAS
+419 
-431 ARTSASAP
+431 
-439 APVPSSVPGEL
+439 GEL
-450 RLRGLGHA
+450 RLHGLGHA

-483 VTLLRCLARRCDPDR
+483 ATLLHCLARRCDPDR
-498 GSVELDGTPLTELAP
+498 GRIELDGTPVTELAP

-526 AQLFDGTLLDNVTAA
+526 AQLFDSSLLDNVTAA
-541 APAGADPQPA
+541 APAGADPRPA

-564 PGGTAG
+564 SGGAAG

-650 GGTVT
+650 GGTIT

>member
-1 MGADMSGRG
+1 MGADTSGRG
-10 VLRRAVAGQRRDVVT
+10 VIRRAVAGQRRDVVV

-40 PVLIGMIVD
+40 PVLIGLIVD

-61 LWLVVLAV
+61 AWLVVLAV

-92 AHALRLDVVRRVLAP
+92 AHQLRLDVVRRVLAP

-133 FTMAL
+133 LNMAL

-161 LGLLVLVGAPVL
+161 LGLLVLIGAPVL

-186 RSQAEQERAAHASG
+186 RSEAEQERAAHASG

-290 GPIAVLAWVGA
+290 GPISVLAWVGA
-301 ELAKARASAARIADV
+301 ELARARASAARIADV
-316 LAAPGETTGGTGEPG
+316 LAAPGETTGGT
-331 ASGAASASA
+331 
-340 SGRGASAAAP
+340 
-350 AEPADAPAS
+350 AEPATPA
-359 GSGSASDPGSV
+359 
-370 PASAVRVAE
+370 
-379 VLAAPGETTGGTAES
+379 T
-394 AASGAASASASGSAS
+394 
-409 GPASVPAPAS
+409 
-419 TSDPASASAPAS
+419 
-431 ARTSASAP
+431 
-439 APVPSSVPGEL
+439 GEL
-450 RLRGLGHA
+450 RLHGLGHA

-483 VTLLRCLARRCDPDR
+483 ATLLHCLARRCDPDR
-498 GSVELDGTPLTELAP
+498 GRIELDGTPVTELAP

-526 AQLFDGTLLDNVTAA
+526 AQLFDGSLLDNVTAA
-541 APAGADPQPA
+541 APAGADPRPS

-564 PGGTAG
+564 PGGTSG

-650 GGTVT
+650 GGTIT

>member
-1 MGADMSGRG
+1 MGADTSGRG
-10 VLRRAVAGQRRDVVT
+10 VIRRAVAGQRRDVVV

-40 PVLIGMIVD
+40 PVLIGLIVD

-61 LWLVVLAV
+61 AWLVVLAV

-92 AHALRLDVVRRVLAP
+92 AHQLRLDVVRRVLAP

-133 FTMAL
+133 LNMAL

-161 LGLLVLVGAPVL
+161 LGLLVLIGAPVL

-186 RSQAEQERAAHASG
+186 RSEAEQERAAHASG

-290 GPIAVLAWVGA
+290 GPISVLAWVGA
-301 ELAKARASAARIADV
+301 ELARARASAARIADV
-316 LAAPGETTGGTGEPG
+316 LAAPGETTGGTAEP
-331 ASGAASASA
+331 
-340 SGRGASAAAP
+340 AAP
-350 AEPADAPAS
+350 A
-359 GSGSASDPGSV
+359 
-370 PASAVRVAE
+370 
-379 VLAAPGETTGGTAES
+379 T
-394 AASGAASASASGSAS
+394 
-409 GPASVPAPAS
+409 
-419 TSDPASASAPAS
+419 
-431 ARTSASAP
+431 
-439 APVPSSVPGEL
+439 GEL
-450 RLRGLGHA
+450 RLHGLGHA

-483 VTLLRCLARRCDPDR
+483 ATLLHCLARRCDPER
-498 GSVELDGTPLTELAP
+498 GRIELDGTPVTELAP
-513 AALRSALLVAEHD
+513 AALRAALLVAEHD
-526 AQLFDGTLLDNVTAA
+526 AQLFDGSLLDNVTAA

-564 PGGTAG
+564 PGGTSG

-650 GGTVT
+650 GGTIT

>member
-1 MGADMSGRG
+1 MGADTSGRG
-10 VLRRAVAGQRRDVVT
+10 VIRRAVAGQRRDVAV

-40 PVLIGMIVD
+40 PVLIGLIVD

-61 LWLVVLAV
+61 LWLVVLAL

-92 AHALRLDVVRRVLAP
+92 AHHLRLDVVRRVLAP

-133 FTMAL
+133 LNMAL

-186 RSQAEQERAAHASG
+186 RSEAEQERAAHASG

-211 LKGLRAER
+211 LKGLRAEH
-219 AAVARYRTTSQAS
+219 AAVARYRATSQAS
-232 REANVRAARAAAL
+232 RDANVRAARAAAL

-290 GPIAVLAWVGA
+290 GPIAVLAWAGA

-316 LAAPGETTGGTGEPG
+316 LAAPGETTGGT
-331 ASGAASASA
+331 
-340 SGRGASAAAP
+340 
-350 AEPADAPAS
+350 AEPATAT
-359 GSGSASDPGSV
+359 
-370 PASAVRVAE
+370 
-379 VLAAPGETTGGTAES
+379 AATTG
-394 AASGAASASASGSAS
+394 
-409 GPASVPAPAS
+409 AP
-419 TSDPASASAPAS
+419 TS
-431 ARTSASAP
+431 
-439 APVPSSVPGEL
+439 GEL
-450 RLRGLGHA
+450 RLHRLGHG
-458 GLDGIDLTVRPGE
+458 GLDGIDLTVRAGE

-483 VTLLRCLARRCDPDR
+483 ATLLRCLARRCDPDR
-498 GSVELDGTPLTELAP
+498 GRVELDGTPFTELAP
-513 AALRSALLVAEHD
+513 AALRARLLVAEHD

-541 APAGADPQPA
+541 APAGADPYPA
-551 MDAAAVDEVAATL
+551 MEAAAVDEVAATL
-564 PGGTAG
+564 PGGAAG
-570 RIGERGSSLSGGQR
+570 RIGERGSTLSGGQR

-595 DRSVLVV
+595 DRTVLVV

-624 RTGRTTVLVTSSPAL
+624 RSGRTTVLVTSSPAL

-669 YRTAVLT
+669 YRSAVLT

>member
-10 VLRRAVAGQRRDVVT
+10 VIRRAVAGQRRDVVV

-40 PVLIGMIVD
+40 PVLIGLIVD

-92 AHALRLDVVRRVLAP
+92 AHQLRLDVVRRVLAP

-133 FTMAL
+133 LNMAL

-161 LGLLVLVGAPVL
+161 LGLLVLIGAPVL

-211 LKGLRAER
+211 LKGLRAES
-219 AAVARYRTTSQAS
+219 AAVARYRSTSQAS

-316 LAAPGETTGGTGEPG
+316 LAAPGETTGGTT
-331 ASGAASASA
+331 
-340 SGRGASAAAP
+340 
-350 AEPADAPAS
+350 EPATPAS
-359 GSGSASDPGSV
+359 
-370 PASAVRVAE
+370 
-379 VLAAPGETTGGTAES
+379 
-394 AASGAASASASGSAS
+394 
-409 GPASVPAPAS
+409 
-419 TSDPASASAPAS
+419 
-431 ARTSASAP
+431 
-439 APVPSSVPGEL
+439 GEL
-450 RLRGLGHA
+450 RLHGLGHA
-458 GLDGIDLTVRPGE
+458 GLHGIDLTVRPGE

-483 VTLLRCLARRCDPDR
+483 ATLLHCLARRCDPDR
-498 GSVELDGTPLTELAP
+498 GHVELDGTPVTELAP

-595 DRSVLVV
+595 DRPVLVI

-650 GGTVT
+650 GGTIT

>member
-1 MGADMSGRG
+1 MGADTSGRG
-10 VLRRAVAGQRRDVVT
+10 VIRRAVAGQRRDVVV

-40 PVLIGMIVD
+40 PVLIGLIVD

-61 LWLVVLAV
+61 AWLVVLAV

-92 AHALRLDVVRRVLAP
+92 AHQLRLDVVRRVLAP

-133 FTMAL
+133 LNMAL

-161 LGLLVLVGAPVL
+161 LGLLVLIGAPVL

-186 RSQAEQERAAHASG
+186 RSEAEQERAAHASG

-290 GPIAVLAWVGA
+290 GPISVLAWVGA
-301 ELAKARASAARIADV
+301 ELARARASAARIADV
-316 LAAPGETTGGTGEPG
+316 LAAPGETTGG
-331 ASGAASASA
+331 A
-340 SGRGASAAAP
+340 
-350 AEPADAPAS
+350 AEPATPA
-359 GSGSASDPGSV
+359 
-370 PASAVRVAE
+370 
-379 VLAAPGETTGGTAES
+379 T
-394 AASGAASASASGSAS
+394 
-409 GPASVPAPAS
+409 
-419 TSDPASASAPAS
+419 
-431 ARTSASAP
+431 
-439 APVPSSVPGEL
+439 GEL
-450 RLRGLGHA
+450 RLHGLGHA

-483 VTLLRCLARRCDPDR
+483 ATLLHCLARRCDPDR
-498 GSVELDGTPLTELAP
+498 GRIELDGTPVTELAP

-541 APAGADPQPA
+541 APAGADPRPA

-564 PGGTAG
+564 PGGTSG

-650 GGTVT
+650 GGTIT

>member
-10 VLRRAVAGQRRDVVT
+10 VIRRAVAGQRRDVVV

-40 PVLIGMIVD
+40 PVLIGLIVD

-92 AHALRLDVVRRVLAP
+92 AHQLRLDVVRRVLAP

-133 FTMAL
+133 LNMAL

-161 LGLLVLVGAPVL
+161 LGLLVLIGAPVL

-186 RSQAEQERAAHASG
+186 RSEAEQERAAHASG

-219 AAVARYRTTSQAS
+219 AAVARYRSTSQAS

-290 GPIAVLAWVGA
+290 GPIAVLAWAGA

-316 LAAPGETTGGTGEPG
+316 LAAPGETTGGTT
-331 ASGAASASA
+331 
-340 SGRGASAAAP
+340 
-350 AEPADAPAS
+350 EPATPAS
-359 GSGSASDPGSV
+359 
-370 PASAVRVAE
+370 
-379 VLAAPGETTGGTAES
+379 
-394 AASGAASASASGSAS
+394 
-409 GPASVPAPAS
+409 
-419 TSDPASASAPAS
+419 
-431 ARTSASAP
+431 
-439 APVPSSVPGEL
+439 GEL
-450 RLRGLGHA
+450 RLHGLGHA
-458 GLDGIDLTVRPGE
+458 GLHGIDLTVRPGE
-471 HLGIVVTDTADA
+471 HLGIVVTDTAHA
-483 VTLLRCLARRCDPDR
+483 ATLLRCLARRCDPDR
-498 GSVELDGTPLTELAP
+498 GHVELDGTPVTELAP

-564 PGGTAG
+564 PGGTSG

-650 GGTVT
+650 GGTIT

>member
-1 MGADMSGRG
+1 MSGRG
-10 VLRRAVAGQRRDVVT
+10 VIRRAVAGQRRDVVV

-40 PVLIGMIVD
+40 PVLIGLIVD

-92 AHALRLDVVRRVLAP
+92 AHQLRLDVVRRVLAP

-133 FTMAL
+133 LNMAL

-161 LGLLVLVGAPVL
+161 LGLLVLIGAPVL

-211 LKGLRAER
+211 LKGLRAES
-219 AAVARYRTTSQAS
+219 AAVARYRSTSQAS

-316 LAAPGETTGGTGEPG
+316 LAAPGETTGGTT
-331 ASGAASASA
+331 
-340 SGRGASAAAP
+340 
-350 AEPADAPAS
+350 EPATPAS
-359 GSGSASDPGSV
+359 
-370 PASAVRVAE
+370 
-379 VLAAPGETTGGTAES
+379 
-394 AASGAASASASGSAS
+394 
-409 GPASVPAPAS
+409 
-419 TSDPASASAPAS
+419 
-431 ARTSASAP
+431 
-439 APVPSSVPGEL
+439 GEL
-450 RLRGLGHA
+450 RLHGLGHA
-458 GLDGIDLTVRPGE
+458 GLHGIDLTVRPGE

-483 VTLLRCLARRCDPDR
+483 ATLLHCLARRCDPDR
-498 GSVELDGTPLTELAP
+498 GHVELDGTPVTELAP

-595 DRSVLVV
+595 DRPVLVI

-650 GGTVT
+650 GGTIT

>member
-1 MGADMSGRG
+1 MGADTAGRG
-10 VLRRAVAGQRRDVVT
+10 VIRRAVAGQRRDVAV

-40 PVLIGMIVD
+40 PVLIGLIVD

-92 AHALRLDVVRRVLAP
+92 AHQLRLDVVRRVLAP

-133 FTMAL
+133 LNMAL

-146 GVVAGAVLLLRASVP
+146 GVIAGAVLLLRASVP
-161 LGLLVLVGAPVL
+161 LGLLVLIGAPVL

-211 LKGLRAER
+211 LKGLRAES
-219 AAVARYRTTSQAS
+219 AAVARYRSTSQAS

-316 LAAPGETTGGTGEPG
+316 LAAPGESTGGTTEP
-331 ASGAASASA
+331 
-340 SGRGASAAAP
+340 AAP
-350 AEPADAPAS
+350 
-359 GSGSASDPGSV
+359 SA
-370 PASAVRVAE
+370 
-379 VLAAPGETTGGTAES
+379 
-394 AASGAASASASGSAS
+394 
-409 GPASVPAPAS
+409 
-419 TSDPASASAPAS
+419 
-431 ARTSASAP
+431 
-439 APVPSSVPGEL
+439 GEL
-450 RLRGLGHA
+450 RLHGLGHA
-458 GLDGIDLTVRPGE
+458 GLHGIDLTVRPGE
-471 HLGIVVTDTADA
+471 HLGIVVTDTAHA
-483 VTLLRCLARRCDPDR
+483 ATLLHCLARRCDPDR
-498 GSVELDGTPLTELAP
+498 GRVELDGTPVTELAP

-564 PGGTAG
+564 PGGTSG

-650 GGTVT
+650 GGTIT
-655 AEAPHEDLVRDHPV
+655 AEAPHDDLVRDHPV